1 MTTDGHQQ
9 AAPPRSTAW
18 QMLARKDVLAGL
30 MFMGVG
36 VLGLWLSRDYP
47 IGTAF
52 RMGTGYVPRLLCW
65 ILLGLGAI
73 VFFLGLRDGQAQRRL
88 SAGGVTEWRPV
99 VFVTASLV
107 VFGLS
112 LQRLGLVISIL
123 LLVGLAAMAAR
134 GLRLI
139 ESLSAALVLIL
150 LSWAIFILGLGLTI
164 PVWPE
169 W

>member
-1 MTTDGHQQ
+1 VLDP
-9 AAPPRSTAW
+9 ARPRRRRF
-18 QMLARKDVLAGL
+18 L
-30 MFMGVG
+30 
-36 VLGLWLSRDYP
+36 
-47 IGTAF
+47 
-52 RMGTGYVPRLLCW
+52 
-65 ILLGLGAI
+65 
-73 VFFLGLRDGQAQRRL
+73 LGLRDGQAQRRL
-88 SAGGVTEWRPV
+88 SGGGPTEWRPV
-99 VFVTASLV
+99 VFVTPSLV

-112 LQRLGLVISIL
+112 LQRLGLVVSIL

-139 ESLSAALVLIL
+139 ESLSAALVLIV